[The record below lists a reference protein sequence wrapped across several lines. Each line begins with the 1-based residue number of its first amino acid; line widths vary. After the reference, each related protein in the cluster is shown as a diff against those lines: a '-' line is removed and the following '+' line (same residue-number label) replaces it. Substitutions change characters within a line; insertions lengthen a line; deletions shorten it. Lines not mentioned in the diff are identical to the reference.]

1 MTYTVYDTPA
11 EERTRETAATKVKT
25 REDRHES
32 CRVKATGGGSATS
45 AGTLFAVGALLLAAA
60 PCLSLAAGLESP
72 EVHVLIPSNLR
83 RGDTAEIFC
92 SLRRGSL
99 PVAFQWLHN
108 GRPIRPDTVGAA
120 EPSGTSL
127 GSNSAEALWKVD
139 HRERRSELLIENIG
153 ARQIGNYTCIASNA
167 AGKTS
172 FTASLLVEVPPT
184 WLHMPGDR
192 AAVVGS
198 SLTIDCAALGHP
210 TPVTKWTRSQYPSE
224 TVLGNKDDHISVLA
238 NGSLTISS
246 VRSSDSGLYRC
257 DVENGV
263 GTLITKTINLT
274 VSVPPLIRK
283 LHEIIKVRLGSI
295 VTLHCGASGEE
306 PLQIAWVKDDKSIEK
321 SLRERYDVIDRS
333 FPGGIASDL
342 LIHKSTLG
350 DTGEFACYVTNRFGT
365 ATAMRSL
372 FVLELPSPPIGV
384 RVDDI
389 GKRSARVSW
398 KKPFAEVTHFLLRYW
413 RENGRGRKLSSATV
427 PGTETSAYL
436 QDLQPGSE
444 YSGHIVS
451 QNDVGLSGP
460 SVAVHFV
467 TSEEAPSAPPTDV
480 HSTPIGEKEL
490 MVMWKGPPAEHR
502 NGKIQGYYV
511 GYKAYDS
518 NLPYSYQTV
527 TGGAE
532 SAVLKDLKP
541 STAYSIIVQAF
552 NRAGQSP
559 SSHQIAVHP
568 FTAGMPGPPSFFT
581 GDVTCCSVLLTVT
594 SKQKPTEGVTQYL
607 VMYKNSEGS
616 WRSVYFPPHA
626 RKMLLRGLQRDT
638 HYEVRLA
645 AYNLEGR
652 GQLSAPASFT
662 TLRSGSWDEEETV
675 EAAEVPFYLR
685 AQVLVP
691 VAVSVG
697 IIVISVVAALAYYRR
712 MLGGH
717 GSHVKYES
725 CVQSRESGHWQD
737 VRGSRASYAR
747 RSVAESTVYDT
758 PWDAQAALAAANQTV
773 SVSLCVSSTK
783 SVPPELTWKLLA
795 PSSIQRLH
803 RTMSNYHPF
812 LVPSRFRF
820 FFLIMRTT
828 YILYEQNT

>member
-1 MTYTVYDTPA
+1 M
-11 EERTRETAATKVKT
+11 KT
-25 REDRHES
+25 REDRQQAS
-32 CRVKATGGGSATS
+32 RDGATGGGRATS
-45 AGTLFAVGALLLAAA
+45 AGTLFAVGSLLLAAA
-60 PCLSLAAGLESP
+60 PCLSFAAGLESP
-72 EVHVLIPSNLR
+72 EAHVLIPSNLR

-108 GRPIRPDTVGAA
+108 GRPIRPSRVGAA
-120 EPSGTSL
+120 EPTGTGQ

-139 HRERRSELLIENIG
+139 HRDRRSELLIENIG

-224 TVLGNKDDHISVLA
+224 TVLGNKDDHITVLA
-238 NGSLTISS
+238 NGSLLITS

-283 LHEIIKVRLGSI
+283 LHDTIKVRLGNI

-321 SLRERYDVIDRS
+321 SLKERYDVIDRS

-342 LIHKSTLG
+342 LIHKSALA
-350 DTGEFACYVTNRFGT
+350 DTGEFACHVTNRFGT
-365 ATAMRSL
+365 ATAIRSL

-384 RVDDI
+384 KVDDI

-427 PGTETSAYL
+427 AGTETSAYL
-436 QDLQPGSE
+436 QDLQPGTE

-460 SVAVHFV
+460 SVAMHFV

-480 HSTPIGEKEL
+480 HSTPIGEREL
-490 MVMWKGPPAEHR
+490 MVMWKGPPSEHR

-518 NLPYSYQTV
+518 NLPYNYQTV

-568 FTAGMPGPPSFFT
+568 FAAG
-581 GDVTCCSVLLTVT
+581 
-594 SKQKPTEGVTQYL
+594 KPALARNRATQ
-607 VMYKNSEGS
+607 M
-616 WRSVYFPPHA
+616 
-626 RKMLLRGLQRDT
+626 RGL
-638 HYEVRLA
+638 
-645 AYNLEGR
+645 
-652 GQLSAPASFT
+652 
-662 TLRSGSWDEEETV
+662 
-675 EAAEVPFYLR
+675 
-685 AQVLVP
+685 
-691 VAVSVG
+691 
-697 IIVISVVAALAYYRR
+697 
-712 MLGGH
+712 
-717 GSHVKYES
+717 
-725 CVQSRESGHWQD
+725 
-737 VRGSRASYAR
+737 
-747 RSVAESTVYDT
+747 
-758 PWDAQAALAAANQTV
+758 
-773 SVSLCVSSTK
+773 
-783 SVPPELTWKLLA
+783 
-795 PSSIQRLH
+795 
-803 RTMSNYHPF
+803 
-812 LVPSRFRF
+812 
-820 FFLIMRTT
+820 
-828 YILYEQNT
+828 ILPT

>member
-1 MTYTVYDTPA
+1 MPDDN
-11 EERTRETAATKVKT
+11 TAAV
-25 REDRHES
+25 RRMFLARAE
-32 CRVKATGGGSATS
+32 ATGGGT
-45 AGTLFAVGALLLAAA
+45 TGALLGVGSLLLLAVAA
-60 PCLSLAAGLESP
+60 FAAGLESP

-108 GRPIRPDTVGAA
+108 GRPITADGA
-120 EPSGTSL
+120 ET
-127 GSNSAEALWKVD
+127 LWKVD
-139 HRERRSELLIENIG
+139 HRDRRSELLIENIG

-172 FTASLLVEVPPT
+172 FTASMLVEVPPT
-184 WLHMPGDR
+184 WLHMPGDQ

-224 TVLGNKDDHISVLA
+224 TLVGNKDEHTSVLA
-238 NGSLTISS
+238 NGSLVISG

-283 LHEIIKVRLGSI
+283 LHETIKVRLGNI

-306 PLQIAWVKDDKSIEK
+306 PLQIAWMKDSKSIEK
-321 SLRERYDVIDRS
+321 SLKERYDVIDRS

-342 LIHKSTLG
+342 LIHKSTLD
-350 DTGEFACYVTNRFGT
+350 DTGEFACHVTNRFGT
-365 ATAMRSL
+365 AAAMRSL

-384 RVDDI
+384 KVDDI
-389 GKRSARVSW
+389 GKRSVRVSW

-427 PGTETSAYL
+427 AGTETSTYL
-436 QDLQPGSE
+436 QDLQPGTE
-444 YSGHIVS
+444 YSGHLVS

-460 SVAVHFV
+460 SVAMHFV

-480 HSTPIGEKEL
+480 HSTPLGEKEL
-490 MVMWKGPPAEHR
+490 MVTWKGPPAEHR
-502 NGKIQGYYV
+502 NGQIQGYYV

-532 SAVLKDLKP
+532 SAVLKELKP

-568 FTAGMPGPPSFFT
+568 FAAGMPGPPSFFT
-581 GDVTCCSVLLTVT
+581 SEVTCCSVLLTVT
-594 SKQKPTEGVTQYL
+594 SKHKPTDGVTQYL
-607 VMYKNSEGS
+607 VMYKTPEGT

-626 RKMLLRGLQRDT
+626 RRMLLRGLQRDT
-638 HYEVRLA
+638 QYEVRLA

-652 GQLSAPASFT
+652 GQLSGPASFT
-662 TLRSGSWDEEETV
+662 TLGRGSWDEDGEAV
-675 EAAEVPFYLR
+675 EAAQVPFYLR

-691 VAVSVG
+691 VAVSFG

-712 MLGGH
+712 TLGGH

-725 CVQSRESGHWQD
+725 CVQSRNSGHWQ
-737 VRGSRASYAR
+737 GAAGAASRSSYAR

-773 SVSLCVSSTK
+773 SIYDGNYSRLKGRGSNSHLALDASSSTDK
-783 SVPPELTWKLLA
+783 NL
-795 PSSIQRLH
+795 
-803 RTMSNYHPF
+803 
-812 LVPSRFRF
+812 
-820 FFLIMRTT
+820 
-828 YILYEQNT
+828 